1 MGHPI
6 ICGVGQGVED
16 HGDSLAEIHGEVPVG
31 CAGVHGNG
39 EECVAVAELVVR
51 EACFLRAE
59 EDCDAGGGV
68 AGEFCV
74 DGLRGFAE
82 ELERVFQDT
91 FADGGC
97 TKDEV
102 AICYRFS
109 HCREFERGFED
120 AGGVHG
126 RFGRLER
133 DRKLV
138 DDAELGE
145 AEIVD
150 GAGRSADIRWVA
162 GADEDDDDAI
172 LLVGEHQTILGGLKG
187 LKSNGPERES
197 PAR

>member
-82 ELERVFQDT
+82 ELERVFQDRGGWIRWAGGEGVHT
-91 FADGGC
+91 TGWEGRRDGG
-97 TKDEV
+97 
-102 AICYRFS
+102 
-109 HCREFERGFED
+109 GW
-120 AGGVHG
+120 
-126 RFGRLER
+126 
-133 DRKLV
+133 
-138 DDAELGE
+138 
-145 AEIVD
+145 
-150 GAGRSADIRWVA
+150 IRW
-162 GADEDDDDAI
+162 
-172 LLVGEHQTILGGLKG
+172 GG
-187 LKSNGPERES
+187 SR
-197 PAR
+197 